1 MSKDRF
7 NSVPIIVQQM
17 VANLSDKSLSTNVKF
32 NNAQMVR
39 NIRDYCDLA
48 LADYDKKVI
57 WDNKT
62 GKK

>member
-7 NSVPIIVQQM
+7 NSVPVIVQQM
-17 VANLSDKSLSTNVKF
+17 VSTLSDKDTPTNIKF
-32 NNAQMVR
+32 NSAQMVR

-48 LADYDKKVI
+48 LADYEKKVV
-57 WDNKT
+57 WAKT

>member
-17 VANLSDKSLSTNVKF
+17 VSNLSDKSLSTNVKF

-48 LADYDKKVI
+48 LVDYDKKVI
-57 WDNKT
+57 WDSKT

>member
-17 VANLSDKSLSTNVKF
+17 VSNLSDKSLSTNVKF

-48 LADYDKKVI
+48 LTDYDKKVI
-57 WDNKT
+57 WDSKT